1 MSGGG
6 GGSLLLATLSLRS
19 FFPSLQSATINRQQS
34 DQLGGDEATG
44 AARRGGSRSE
54 VRGRERLGGS
64 RTAVGGALGSG
75 EAGSR
80 AEGGGRGRRRR
91 RARRAG
97 GEGVTRLA

>member
-6 GGSLLLATLSLRS
+6 GGSLLLETLSLRS
-19 FFPSLQSATINRQQS
+19 FFPGLQSATINRQQS